1 MRILTLNIGSSTVKY
16 AVFEGDGLE
25 LMEKKT
31 LAICHPEQGEGS
43 SLLLKR
49 DSSVALL
56 LQNDMMSIFK
66 NLSKPDVIIHRI
78 VHGGDKFIKPTLLT
92 DEVLNELEKFL
103 PFAPLHQPYNL
114 DGVHVL
120 QNLFEGVPQY
130 GCFDTAFHAGHDEL
144 HAIFAIPADL
154 RERNLK
160 RYGFHGLSYDWI
172 SRQISAPRMVVA
184 HLGSGASLCAMQ
196 NGKSIDSTM
205 GLTALDGLPMATRS
219 GSIDAGLILYLS
231 QHLNYTPDQIEK
243 ILYFESG
250 LKGLSGISGD
260 IKTLL
265 SSSDPRA
272 KFAID
277 YFTFKT
283 AQHIAMMAVSLGG
296 LDSLI
301 FTGGIGEN
309 AESIRTAILNHLSFL
324 PAFETHVIKTN
335 EEKMMAIQVQEVLR
349 HA

>member
-25 LMEKKT
+25 LIEKNNV
-31 LAICHPEQGEGS
+31 
-43 SLLLKR
+43 SLNQ
-49 DSSVALL
+49 DIA
-56 LQNDMMSIFK
+56 SIFK
-66 NLSKPDVIIHRI
+66 DFLKPDVIAHRI
-78 VHGGDKFIKPTLLT
+78 VHGGDRFIKPTLLT
-92 DEVLNELEKFL
+92 DNVLKELEKFL
-103 PFAPLHQPYNL
+103 PFAPLHQPHNL
-114 DGVHVL
+114 NGVRVL
-120 QNLFEGVPQY
+120 QKLFQGVPQY
-130 GCFDTAFHAGHDEL
+130 GCFDTAFHAGHDD
-144 HAIFAIPADL
+144 IYSTFAIPSDL
-154 RERNLK
+154 RDKDLK

-172 SRQISAPRMVVA
+172 SMQISAPRMIVA
-184 HLGSGASLCAMQ
+184 HLGGGASLCAML

-231 QHLNYTPDQIEK
+231 QHLKYSPEQIEK

-265 SSSDPRA
+265 SSPNPRA

-283 AQHIAMMAVSLGG
+283 AQHIAMMTVSLGG
-296 LDSLI
+296 LDSLV

-309 AESIRTAILNHLSFL
+309 AESIRTEILNHLLFL
-324 PAFETHVIKTN
+324 PMFETHVIKTN